1 MRFERAAS
9 FRAVR
14 IARVEFLEGFDGSDV
29 FRQVHFIQPL
39 ILEWQKAEFFLARQ
53 EPLLGV
59 GRSQRSGHANRSE
72 LVVS

>member
-1 MRFERAAS
+1 
-9 FRAVR
+9 
-14 IARVEFLEGFDGSDV
+14 
-29 FRQVHFIQPL
+29 L

-72 LVVS
+72 LVVSWCPPCAGQNLRGVVNESFKR